1 VLQGGRFSGGV
12 LLPAITADR
21 FADYNMNEETPG
33 DPPQMESSESPS
45 PEGGGEH
52 IARAHSMRA
61 LMIGAIGVI
70 YGDIGT
76 SPLYAIRQA
85 FTGSHPMA
93 VDEINVLG
101 LLSLV
106 FWALILVVTLKYTML
121 MTMADNQGQGG
132 SLALLARLNQVLKG
146 NRRTWFAPLIVVL
159 GVTAGALFYGD
170 SMITPAISVLSA
182 VEGLNVAVPGLG
194 RYVIPLTIV
203 ILVSLFLLQSRGT
216 EKVGRLFGPI
226 MIVWFI
232 TLAIIGVIN
241 IVQTPAILVALN
253 PWYAVQFFM
262 LHTMAA
268 FLSLSAVILVVTG
281 GEALYADMGHFGR
294 EPVKRSWIRFVLP
307 GLTLNY
313 FGQGALLLRSPEA
326 VSSPFYRMVPE
337 WATLPMVGLATVATV
352 IASQAVIT
360 GSFSVTRQAMQL
372 GFLPRMATVHTSE
385 TESGQIYIPFVNWM
399 LLFVV
404 ILLVLGF
411 QTSNNLASAYGVA
424 LSMTML
430 IDTILVA
437 VAMILMW
444 KWKAWIA
451 GMITIVLLVVDMA
464 FVASNAT
471 KVPSGG
477 WVPVAIGGAILL
489 LLMTWKKGRKLLFN
503 RMAAEA
509 MPMEMFLESLSPSV
523 TRVPGTAIFMSGT
536 TEGVP
541 HAMLHNLKHNKVV
554 HERVVFLTVVTEE
567 VPHVLDEDRIEV
579 HHLSRRFYRM
589 QMRYGYMDE
598 TNVPA
603 DLEALAPSNFE
614 INNMEISYFLGRETL
629 IPSRRPGMALWRE
642 GLFAW
647 MSRSATSAMDFFKL
661 PADRVVEVGTQ
672 VEI

>member
-1 VLQGGRFSGGV
+1 
-12 LLPAITADR
+12 
-21 FADYNMNEETPG
+21 MNQETPG
-33 DPPQMESSESPS
+33 ENSQSEPPELPSSD
-45 PEGGGEH
+45 GGDEH
-52 IARAHSMRA
+52 HVRARSMRA

-85 FTGSHPMA
+85 FTGNHPMP

-101 LLSLV
+101 LLSIV
-106 FWALILVVTLKYTML
+106 FWALIIVVTLKYTML
-121 MTMADNQGQGG
+121 MTMADNKGQGG
-132 SLALLARLNQVLKG
+132 SLALLARLNQAVQG
-146 NRRTWFAPLIVVL
+146 DRGAWFAPLLVVL

-194 RYVIPLTIV
+194 RFVIPLTIA

-216 EKVGRLFGPI
+216 ARVGRLFGPV

-232 TLAIIGVIN
+232 TLAIIGVFN
-241 IVQTPAILVALN
+241 IIQAPGILVALN
-253 PWYAVQFFM
+253 PWYALQFFM
-262 LHTMAA
+262 MHTTAA

-294 EPVKRSWIRFVLP
+294 EPVKRSWIAFVLP
-307 GLTLNY
+307 ALTLNY
-313 FGQGALLLRSPEA
+313 FGQGALLLRVPEA
-326 VSSPFYRMVPE
+326 VNNPFYRMVPE
-337 WATLPMVGLATVATV
+337 WAALPMVGLATIATV
-352 IASQAVIT
+352 VASQAVIT
-360 GSFSVTRQAMQL
+360 GSYSVTRQAMQL

-399 LLFVV
+399 LLSVV

-451 GMITIVLLVVDMA
+451 GAITIGLLVVDMA

-471 KVPSGG
+471 KIPSGG
-477 WVPVAIGGAILL
+477 WVPVAAGAAIFL

-503 RMAAEA
+503 RMAEEA
-509 MPMEMFLESLSPSV
+509 MPIEMFLESLSPSV

-536 TEGVP
+536 TDGVP
-541 HAMLHNLKHNKVV
+541 HAMLHNLKHNKVI

-567 VPHVLDEDRIEV
+567 VPHVLGDERIEV
-579 HHLSRRFYRM
+579 QHLGRRFYRM

-598 TNVPA
+598 TDVPA
-603 DLEALAPSNFE
+603 DLGALAPSTFE
-614 INNMEISYFLGRETL
+614 FNDMDVSYFLGRETL

-661 PADRVVEVGTQ
+661 PPDRVVEVGTQ

>member
-1 VLQGGRFSGGV
+1 
-12 LLPAITADR
+12 
-21 FADYNMNEETPG
+21 MNQETPG
-33 DPPQMESSESPS
+33 ENSTPESSDVPNA
-45 PEGGGEH
+45 EGTDTH
-52 IARAHSMRA
+52 HAHAKSMRA

-85 FTGSHPMA
+85 FTGNHPMA

-106 FWALILVVTLKYTML
+106 FWALIIVVTLKYTML
-121 MTMADNQGQGG
+121 MTMADNKGQGG
-132 SLALLARLNQVLKG
+132 SLALLARLSQVVKG
-146 NRRTWFAPLIVVL
+146 DRRAWFAPIIVIL

-182 VEGLNVAVPGLG
+182 VEGLEVAVPGLNQF
-194 RYVIPLTIV
+194 VIPLTIV

-216 EKVGRLFGPI
+216 AKVGRLFGPI
-226 MIVWFI
+226 MLVWF
-232 TLAIIGVIN
+232 TVLAIIGVVN
-241 IVQTPAILVALN
+241 IFQTPEILVALN
-253 PWYAVQFFM
+253 PWYAVQFFT

-294 EPVKRSWIRFVLP
+294 EPVKRSWITFVLP
-307 GLTLNY
+307 ALTLNY
-313 FGQGALLLRSPEA
+313 FGQGALLLRAPEA

-337 WATLPMVGLATVATV
+337 WATLPMVGLATIATV

-360 GSFSVTRQAMQL
+360 GSYSVTRQAMQL

-399 LLFVV
+399 LLAVV

-430 IDTILVA
+430 IDTLLVA

-451 GMITIVLLVVDMA
+451 GGIAIGLLIVDMA

-471 KVPSGG
+471 KIPSGG
-477 WVPVAIGGAILL
+477 WVPVTVGAVIFL
-489 LLMTWKKGRKLLFN
+489 LLMTWKKGRRLLFN
-503 RMAAEA
+503 RMAEEA
-509 MPMEMFLESLSPSV
+509 MPMDMFLESLSPSI

-536 TEGVP
+536 ADGVP

-554 HERVVFLTVVTEE
+554 HERVVFLTVITEE
-567 VPHVLDEDRIEV
+567 VPHTLEKDRIEV
-579 HHLSRRFYRM
+579 HHLGRRFYRM
-589 QMRYGYMDE
+589 TMRYGYMDQTDIPNHLE
-598 TNVPA
+598 TY
-603 DLEALAPSNFE
+603 APSNFE
-614 INNMEISYFLGRETL
+614 FNPMETSYFLGRETL

-661 PADRVVEVGTQ
+661 PPDRVVEVGTQ

>member
-1 VLQGGRFSGGV
+1 
-12 LLPAITADR
+12 
-21 FADYNMNEETPG
+21 MNQETPG
-33 DPPQMESSESPS
+33 ETSQSSS
-45 PEGGGEH
+45 PEIAPSEDAGEH
-52 IARAHSMRA
+52 RGRAHSMRA

-85 FTGSHPMA
+85 FTGNHPMA

-106 FWALILVVTLKYTML
+106 FWALIVVVTLKYTML
-121 MTMADNQGQGG
+121 MTMADNKGQGG
-132 SLALLARLNQVLKG
+132 SLALLARLNQTVKG
-146 NRRTWFAPLIVVL
+146 NRRSWFAPLIIIL

-182 VEGLNVAVPGLG
+182 VEGLNIAAPGLS
-194 RYVIPLTIV
+194 RFVIPLTIG

-216 EKVGRLFGPI
+216 AKVGRLFGPI

-232 TLAIIGVIN
+232 TLATIGVVN
-241 IVQTPAILVALN
+241 IVQTPAILAALN
-253 PWYAVQFFM
+253 PWYALQFFIV
-262 LHTMAA
+262 HTTAA

-281 GEALYADMGHFGR
+281 GEALYAGMGHFGR
-294 EPVKRSWIRFVLP
+294 EPIKRSWITFVLP
-307 GLTLNY
+307 ALTLNY

-337 WATLPMVGLATVATV
+337 WAALPMVGLATIATV

-360 GSFSVTRQAMQL
+360 GSYSVTRQAMQL

-399 LLFVV
+399 LLAAV

-411 QTSNNLASAYGVA
+411 QTSSNLGSAYGVA

-430 IDTILVA
+430 IDTLLVA

-444 KWKAWIA
+444 KWKAWIV
-451 GMITIVLLVVDMA
+451 GGITIVLLVVDIA
-464 FVASNAT
+464 FVSSNAT
-471 KVPSGG
+471 KVTSGG
-477 WVPVAIGGAILL
+477 WVPLMVGAAIFL

-503 RMAAEA
+503 RMAEES
-509 MPMEMFLESLSPSV
+509 MPVETFLESLNPSI
-523 TRVPGTAIFMSGT
+523 TRVPGTAIFLSGT
-536 TEGVP
+536 TAGVP
-541 HAMLHNLKHNKVV
+541 HAMLHNLKHNKVI

-567 VPHVLDEDRIEV
+567 IPHVLSAERIEV
-579 HHLSRRFYRM
+579 KHIGRRFYRM
-589 QMRYGYMDE
+589 LMRYGYMDA
-598 TNVPA
+598 TNIPA
-603 DLEALAPSNFE
+603 DLQALAPSNFE
-614 INNMEISYFLGRETL
+614 FNNMETSYFLGRETL
-629 IPSRRPGMALWRE
+629 IPSGRPGMALWRE

-661 PADRVVEVGTQ
+661 PPDRVVEVGTQ